1 MMMMIMMITITT
13 TIAIIIMP
21 LLILK
26 NTMIVNQLVLILTL
40 IKQILKNLK
49 EKSNKEKRC

>member
-13 TIAIIIMP
+13 KMAIIIMP
-21 LLILK
+21 LLIFK
-26 NTMIVNQLVLILTL
+26 NMMKVNQLVLILTL

-49 EKSNKEKRC
+49 ENIE

>member
-1 MMMMIMMITITT
+1 MMIAITT